1 MRLNLV
7 YWLAEQKRMIK
18 VEHRIDWDQYFM
30 MQAAL
35 LASRSTCQRLS
46 VGAVLV
52 RDKRIIAGGYNG
64 SVSCD
69 DHCLTRAAIYV
80 TVIAC
85 GRFMLK

>member
-1 MRLNLV
+1 M
-7 YWLAEQKRMIK
+7 
-18 VEHRIDWDQYFM
+18 EHRIDWDQYFM

-46 VGAVLV
+46 VGAVVTSGLSLADTMA
-52 RDKRIIAGGYNG
+52 RFQAMII
-64 SVSCD
+64 VW
-69 DHCLTRAAIYV
+69 TRAAIYV